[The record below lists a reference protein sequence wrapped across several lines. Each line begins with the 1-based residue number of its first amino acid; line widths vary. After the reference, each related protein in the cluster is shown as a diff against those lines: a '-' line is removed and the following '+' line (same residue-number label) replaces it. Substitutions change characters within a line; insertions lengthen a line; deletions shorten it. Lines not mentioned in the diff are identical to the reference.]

1 MYQSMWDQDGT
12 DLQRFHLLK
21 NSMIIQQICGALV
34 AFSLSFCNMYSKIM
48 KLSIQI
54 SSKKDTYSKVA
65 HAFLCHRVLQKKVK
79 KAEKNKML
87 SEALIK

>member
-1 MYQSMWDQDGT
+1 
-12 DLQRFHLLK
+12 
-21 NSMIIQQICGALV
+21 
-34 AFSLSFCNMYSKIM
+34 MYSKIM
-48 KLSIQI
+48 KLSIEI